1 MLKTLLAI
9 VVSATLDSTT
19 LFIGDQVNLTLQA
32 TIEQTDTVQMP
43 VYGEQLIQDVEIV
56 NRTGI
61 DTTILNDGRLQLTE
75 QLTITSFKDSLFYI
89 PGLPVVAAGDTF
101 RSNPLTL
108 NVVQPFEIDTALA
121 ITPIKG
127 IYKAPI
133 WWKGIIVSL
142 LLILLIAGLI
152 VFLFYASRKWNYL
165 LKKKKAEPET
175 EPELLRPAEE
185 VALEK
190 LEVIR
195 EQKIWQQGKVKEY
208 YTDLTDVVRE
218 YISRRYDIRSTEKT
232 SDETLRAIKQVL
244 NEADQKTVYD
254 SLRQMLQLAD
264 LVKFAKWNTTP
275 SENER
280 SLTQAYSFV
289 HETTPVATPADNDN
303 NLTSNSITD

>member
-101 RSNPLTL
+101 RSNSLTL

-195 EQKIWQQGKVKEY
+195 EQKIWQHGKVKEY

-289 HETTPVATPADNDN
+289 RETTPVATPADNDN